1 MQLIL
6 HNIKIS
12 LEEDSFSAYKIL
24 AAKKLGMPETGVQE
38 IRILKKS
45 LDARDKRQFYYNLS
59 LVATVSKRYK
69 NKKNFPQLNE
79 KPSKKEIINTLKER
93 PVIVGFGPAGIFA
106 ALTFL
111 EYGIK
116 PIIFERGKKVEQR
129 IKDIRDFENSK
140 IFNPESNAQFGEGGA
155 GTYSDGK
162 LITRIKESGYVA
174 KVLET
179 FIRFGA
185 SEEIAYF
192 NKPHLGTDQL
202 CKIIKRIREF
212 IVQSGGEIHFQAKV
226 TNLIIENDSLK
237 GVEVNGQQKCLSP
250 TIVFAIG
257 HSARDTLQ
265 MLSAKGVGLE
275 AKPFAL
281 GVRIE
286 HPAELINLMQYG
298 EKYKDNQKIGPADYS
313 LAHGGVFSFCM
324 CPGGEI
330 VNASSENGGL
340 ALNGMSNSQRNGQ
353 FSNSAIVAAV
363 SVDDFGSSHPLAGI
377 ELQKEI
383 EVKAYKNWSAPAQNL
398 LDYLNAIQSQKIRPN
413 SYKMGTVST
422 ELNQLLPGFVT
433 NKLIEAFKYWQQRL
447 PMFVSDQAVLMAP
460 ETRTSSPVRILR
472 SEKREAIN
480 LAGFYP
486 VGEGAGYAGGIT
498 SSAVDAIKTVE
509 AILGIL

>member
-6 HNIKIS
+6 HNVKIP
-12 LEEDSFSAYKIL
+12 LEEDDSSAYKGL
-24 AAKKLGMPETGVQE
+24 AAKKLGLPEVGVLSVKA
-38 IRILKKS
+38 LKKS
-45 LDARDKRQFYYNLS
+45 LDARDKKQFYYNLS
-59 LVATVSKRYK
+59 FIATVSKRYK

-79 KPSKKEIINTLKER
+79 QPSKKEKINTLKDR

-116 PIIFERGKKVEQR
+116 PIIFERGKKVDQR
-129 IKDIRDFENSK
+129 IKDIHHFETSR
-140 IFNPESNAQFGEGGA
+140 ILNPESNAQFGEGGA

-162 LITRIKESGYVA
+162 LTTRIKESGYVA

-179 FIRFGA
+179 FVRFGA
-185 SEEIAYF
+185 SEAIAYL

-202 CKIIKRIREF
+202 CKIIKNIREF
-212 IVQSGGEIHFQAKV
+212 IVQSGGEIHFQSKA
-226 TNLIIENDSLK
+226 TDLIIENGSLK
-237 GVEVNGQQKCLSP
+237 GVEINGQQKCFSP

-265 MLSAKGVGLE
+265 MLNQKGIKIE
-275 AKPFAL
+275 PKPFAL

-286 HPAELINLMQYG
+286 HPAEIINLMQYG
-298 EKYKDNQKIGPADYS
+298 EKYKDNKKLGPADYA

-340 ALNGMSNSQRNGQ
+340 ALNGMSNSQRNGL
-353 FSNSAIVAAV
+353 FSNSAIVVAV

-377 ELQKEI
+377 ELQRSLEI
-383 EVKAYKNWSAPAQNL
+383 KAYKNWSAPAQNL
-398 LDYLNAIQSQKIRPN
+398 MDFLNATQSQKILPN
-413 SYKMGTVST
+413 SYKMGTVSIQ
-422 ELNQLLPGFVT
+422 LNQLLPTFVS
-433 NKLIEAFKYWQQRL
+433 NKLMEAFKYWQQRL

-460 ETRTSSPVRILR
+460 ESRTSSPARILR
-472 SEKREAIN
+472 SKSRQSVS
-480 LAGFYP
+480 LPGFYP
-486 VGEGAGYAGGIT
+486 VGEGSGYAGGIT

-509 AILGIL
+509 TILL